1 MTPRKVSNRRRRGQ
15 SGNEMVEFGL
25 MAVFLVPLLLWV
37 FVNGMNLI
45 RMIQCT
51 QICRDI
57 GNQYIHGLDFSTHS
71 AQTLASN
78 LANGYG
84 LTVSGFSGDSS
95 GNEQSNTSNTG
106 NGLVLLSEIMYV
118 GTNAC
123 SALPS
128 GTSCTNNG
136 KYVFIQRVGFGN
148 ASIQFNGVTVSS
160 ALGSPTGA
168 TISDSGN
175 VQNYLTDAHA
185 VSSTAGNL
193 ITLSDSQVAYVSET
207 FFADTGLGFSA
218 YPAGGIY
225 GRVFF

>member
-1 MTPRKVSNRRRRGQ
+1 MTQRKVSIRRQRRQG
-15 SGNEMVEFGL
+15 GNEILEFGL

-57 GNQYIHGLDFSTHS
+57 GNQYIHGLDFSTLA

-78 LANGYG
+78 LASGYG
-84 LTVSGFSGDSS
+84 LTVSGFSGDTS

-106 NGLVLLSEIMYV
+106 NGLVILSEIMYV

-123 SALPS
+123 AALPTN
-128 GTSCTNNG
+128 TSCTNAG
-136 KYVFIQRVGFGN
+136 KYVFIQRLAFGN
-148 ASIQFNGVTVSS
+148 SSIQFNGVTVAS
-160 ALGSPTGA
+160 ALGSAAGA

-175 VQNYLTDAHA
+175 VQNYLTDATA
-185 VSSTAGNL
+185 VSATAGNL
-193 ITLSDSQVAYVSET
+193 ITLSDSQVAYVAET
-207 FFADTGLGFSA
+207 FFADPGLGFSA

-225 GRVFF
+225 SRVFF

>member
-1 MTPRKVSNRRRRGQ
+1 MTQRNVSIRRRKRQ
-15 SGNEMVEFGL
+15 RGNEMVEFAL
-25 MAVFLVPLLLWV
+25 MASFLVPVLLWV

-57 GNQYIHGLDFSTHS
+57 GNQYIHGLDFSTLA

-78 LANGYG
+78 LATGYG
-84 LTVSGFSGDSS
+84 LTVSGFSGDAS

-106 NGLVLLSEIMYV
+106 NGLVILSEVMYV

-123 SALPS
+123 AALPVNV
-128 GTSCTNNG
+128 SCTNSG
-136 KYVFIQRVGFGN
+136 KYVFIQRVAFGN
-148 ASIQFNGVTVSS
+148 ASIQFNGVTVAS

-168 TISDSGN
+168 VISDSGN
-175 VQNYLTDAHA
+175 VQNYLTDANA
-185 VSSTAGNL
+185 VAATAGNL

-207 FFADTGLGFSA
+207 FFADPSLGFSA
-218 YPAGGIY
+218 FPAGGIY

>member
-1 MTPRKVSNRRRRGQ
+1 MTKRNISPRRRRFQ
-15 SGNEMVEFGL
+15 RGNEIIEFAL
-25 MAVFLVPLLLWV
+25 MAVFLVPLLLWM

-57 GNQYIHGLDFSTHS
+57 GNQYIHGLDFSTLP

-95 GNEQSNTSNTG
+95 GNERANTSNTG
-106 NGLVLLSEIMYV
+106 NGLVMLSEIMYV

-123 SALPS
+123 AALPN
-128 GTSCTNNG
+128 GTSCTNSG
-136 KYVFIQRVGFGN
+136 KYVFIQRLAFGN
-148 ASIQFNGVTVSS
+148 ASVQFNGVTVSS
-160 ALGSPTGA
+160 AVGSPTA
-168 TISDSGN
+168 SLSDSGI
-175 VQNYLTDAHA
+175 VQNYLTDAGA
-185 VSSTAGNL
+185 VASGASGL
-193 ITLSDSQVAYVSET
+193 ITVTDSQVAYVVET
-207 FFADTGLGFSA
+207 FFTSPSLGFSA

-225 GRVFF
+225 SRVFF

>member
-1 MTPRKVSNRRRRGQ
+1 MTRRKVSNRRRRGE
-15 SGNEMVEFGL
+15 SGNEMVEFAL

-57 GNQYIHGLDFSTHS
+57 GNQYIHGLDFSTLT

-78 LANGYG
+78 LASGYG
-84 LTVSGFSGDSS
+84 LTVSGFSGDTS
-95 GNEQSNTSNTG
+95 GNQQSNTSNTG
-106 NGLVLLSEIMYV
+106 NGLVILSEIMYV

-123 SALPS
+123 AALPAN
-128 GTSCTNNG
+128 TSCANSG
-136 KYVFIQRVGFGN
+136 KYVFIQRLAFGN

-160 ALGSPTGA
+160 ALGSASGA
-168 TISDSGN
+168 TISDSGI
-175 VQNYLTDAHA
+175 VQNYLTDANA
-185 VSSTAGNL
+185 VSSTAGSL

-207 FFADTGLGFSA
+207 FFADPGLGFSA

>member
-1 MTPRKVSNRRRRGQ
+1 MIQRKVSIRRRQRQ
-15 SGNEMVEFGL
+15 RGNEMIEFAL
-25 MAVFLVPLLLWV
+25 MAALLVPLLLWV

-57 GNQYIHGLDFSTHS
+57 GNQYIHGLDFSTLS

-78 LANGYG
+78 LANGYQ
-84 LTVSGFSGDSS
+84 LTVSGFSGDTS

-106 NGLVLLSEIMYV
+106 NGLVVLSEIMYA

-123 SALPS
+123 AALPVN
-128 GTSCTNNG
+128 TSCTNSG
-136 KYVFIQRVGFGN
+136 KYVFIQRLAFGN
-148 ASIQFNGVTVSS
+148 SSVKFNNVTVSS

-175 VQNYLTDAHA
+175 VQNYLTDANA
-185 VSSTAGNL
+185 VASTAGNF

-207 FFADTGLGFSA
+207 FFADPGLGFSA

-225 GRVFF
+225 SRIFF

>member
-1 MTPRKVSNRRRRGQ
+1 
-15 SGNEMVEFGL
+15 MVEFGL

-136 KYVFIQRVGFGN
+136 KYVFIQRVAFGN

-168 TISDSGN
+168 SISDSGN

-207 FFADTGLGFSA
+207 FFADPGLGFSA